1 MGTTPDTT
9 RLALQR
15 ALIEAWLAQQDS
27 AGASEAYRLDLASF
41 GRWCG
46 QHGAIP
52 LNANA
57 TALTALRIARENAG
71 NSALAPQLT
80 PEALATYRAQAAAL
94 DPCLDALVALL
105 ALDGLATSEALAR
118 DATDRRDR
126 GPTVAVT
133 VRRRGESRRVV
144 LHLDRVYG
152 LRRCAAGQTVRFVP
166 RPPAARRP
174 FRDARQAATPRRSAG
189 PGPRPD
195 PPAGEGRSH
204 R

>member
-80 PEALATYRAQAAAL
+80 PEAVAAYRAQAAAL

-105 ALDGLATSEALAR
+105 TLDATTSEALAR
-118 DATDRRDR
+118 DATDPRDR

-144 LHLDRVYG
+144 LRLDRARG

-174 FRDARQAATPRRSAG
+174 FRDASQAATPRRSAL

-195 PPAGEGRSH
+195 PPAGEGRS
-204 R
+204 RR